1 MGCAICG
8 ADIAA
13 ARAELDERKERNRR
27 RRGGIDVPSFRMSDE
42 GWKIAITLLLALA
55 APLVGFVFAFYFAYQ
70 AYGTQRWI
78 MVGIAVLAALPL
90 LTGVSLWGR
99 FFFGY

>member
-13 ARAELDERKERNRR
+13 ARARLDERKARNRA
-27 RRGGIDVPSFRMSDE
+27 RRGGIDMPSFRLGDE
-42 GWKIAITLLLALA
+42 GLKIAFTLVLALA
-55 APLVGFVFAFYFAYQ
+55 APLVGFMLAAYFAYQ
-70 AYGTQRWI
+70 SDGTQRTI
-78 MVGIAVLAALPL
+78 MMLIAGLAAIPL
-90 LTGVSLWGR
+90 VTGVSLWGR

>member
-1 MGCAICG
+1 MGCAVCG

-13 ARAELDERKERNRR
+13 AREQLAARTARNRR
-27 RRGGIDVPSFRMSDE
+27 RRGGIDVPEFRISDE

-55 APLVGFVFAFYFAYQ
+55 APLLGILFAAYFAYNS
-70 AYGTQRWI
+70 YGTQRWI
-78 MVGIAVLAALPL
+78 MVGLGVLAAIPL